1 MLKLKPLTL
10 GSATTYRKQKRYRD
24 PLQTS
29 GQVFRYAEV
38 TGRVDRDI
46 SQALKGALSKVD
58 KGHFSSLTEPLKASL
73 LLRAID
79 VYSGTFVVK
88 SALQLAPLVFVRPSE
103 LRQAEWEHID
113 LEAKE
118 WRYLVTKTK
127 TSHICPLIQPSR

>member
-1 MLKLKPLTL
+1 M
-10 GSATTYRKQKRYRD
+10 
-24 PLQTS
+24 
-29 GQVFRYAEV
+29 E
-38 TGRVDRDI
+38 RDI
-46 SQALKGALSKVD
+46 TQALKGALAQVNG
-58 KGHFSSLTEPLKASL
+58 GHFASMTDPAKVKP

-79 VYSGTFVVK
+79 VYSGGFVVK

-127 TSHICPLIQPSR
+127 TPHIVPLSQQAIAIFTQLKPLTGHGRVCVPV

>member
-1 MLKLKPLTL
+1 MLQRIENRNAIET
-10 GSATTYRKQKRYRD
+10 AHRA
-24 PLQTS
+24 LQTS

-38 TGRVDRDI
+38 TGRVDCNI

-58 KGHFSSLTEPLKASL
+58 KGHFSSLTEPLKAAP

-103 LRQAEWEHID
+103 LRQAEWEHINID
-113 LEAKE
+113 AK
-118 WRYLVTKTK
+118 
-127 TSHICPLIQPSR
+127 I